1 MAIAK
6 PITEELARR
15 DDLLR
20 STSGFAA
27 LLATDDS
34 ILATKSRDYRIYREA
49 LRDDQA
55 GSTFSQRRLA
65 VVAREWEVEPGGK
78 TAKDKAAADF
88 LREQLRALEWDRITD
103 GMLFARWY
111 GHAVAECLWNTDG
124 RYITLADIR
133 VRDRARFGYDRD
145 GKLYLLDTGRTEEMP
160 ERKFWTISTGEDN
173 DDAPYGLGLAHWCYW
188 PVFFKRN
195 GIKFWLTFAEKFGM
209 PTAVGKLP
217 AGQLDDPTFRAKAL
231 AALQAIASETAVLV
245 PQGMEIDLLEA
256 ARSGTGT
263 YDQLVAAMD
272 AAIAKVVVG
281 QTASTQGTPGRLG
294 NDDLQGEVRM
304 DLVKA
309 DADLVCGSFNR
320 QVARWLTEWNFPGA
334 KVPKVW
340 RKVEPPEDLTAR
352 AERDSK
358 VYALGFEPTEEY
370 IRDTYGDGWQKK
382 AAQAGVDPALVPRQ
396 LADEFAELGAL
407 SAMKLGHRGDQA
419 AIAEAAQA
427 FANRYESVLGERV
440 QELLDLAENTGDYG
454 TFQERIKAMMAEP
467 AKADTT
473 NALRNAGV
481 FSRLLGLFRQQ
492 RNDRTKAEA
501 VAFAEVQA
509 EREARRDSWLAALLF
524 REPKAPTITVN
535 PAPVTVHVDASR
547 GGGTVVQTFERDAD
561 GNVSRITTSED

>member
-1 MAIAK
+1 MAVTK
-6 PITEELARR
+6 PVKEELARR
-15 DDLLR
+15 DEGLGAV
-20 STSGFAA
+20 SGYAS

-34 ILATKSRDYRIYREA
+34 VLNSRGRDYRIYRET

-55 GSTFSQRRLA
+55 GSTFAQRRLA
-65 VVAREWEVEPGGK
+65 VVSKEWHVEPASK
-78 TAKDKAAADF
+78 RRVDVAAADF
-88 LREQLRALEWDRITD
+88 MREQLQVLEWDRITD
-103 GMLFARWY
+103 RMLFARWY
-111 GHAVAECLWNTDG
+111 GHAVAECMWQTDG
-124 RYITLADIR
+124 RFITLADVR
-133 VRDRARFGYDRD
+133 VRDRSRFAYDRD
-145 GKLYLLDTGRTEEMP
+145 RALYLVDGGKTVPMP

-173 DDAPYGLGLAHWCYW
+173 DDAPYGLGLAHWAYW

-209 PTAVGKLP
+209 PTAVGKVP
-217 AGQLDDPTFRAKAL
+217 AGQLDDVQFRTKAL
-231 AALQAIASETAVLV
+231 QALQAIASETAVLV
-245 PQGMEIDLLEA
+245 PAGMEIDLLEA
-256 ARSGTGT
+256 SRSGTGT

-281 QTASTQGTPGRLG
+281 QTASSEGTPGRLG
-294 NDDLQGEVRM
+294 NDKLQGEVRM

-320 QVARWLTEWNFPGA
+320 SPAAWLTEWNFPGA
-334 KVPKVW
+334 RAPRVW
-340 RKVEPPEDLTAR
+340 RVVEPAEDLNAR

-358 VYALGFEPTEEY
+358 VFALGYEPTEEY
-370 IRDTYGDGWQKK
+370 IRETYGEGWQKK
-382 AAQAGVDPALVPRQ
+382 AAQAGVDPAQVPGQ
-396 LADEFAELGAL
+396 LAAEFAELGAL

-440 QELLDLAENTGDYG
+440 QELLDLAETTGDYG

-501 VAFAEVQA
+501 VAFAEARA
-509 EREARRDSWLAALLF
+509 EREAKRDGWLAALLF

-547 GGGTVVQTFERDAD
+547 GGGTVVQTFERDAE

>member
-1 MAIAK
+1 V
-6 PITEELARR
+6 L
-15 DDLLR
+15 
-20 STSGFAA
+20 
-27 LLATDDS
+27 
-34 ILATKSRDYRIYREA
+34 
-49 LRDDQA
+49 
-55 GSTFSQRRLA
+55 
-65 VVAREWEVEPGGK
+65 
-78 TAKDKAAADF
+78 
-88 LREQLRALEWDRITD
+88 
-103 GMLFARWY
+103 
-111 GHAVAECLWNTDG
+111 
-124 RYITLADIR
+124 
-133 VRDRARFGYDRD
+133 
-145 GKLYLLDTGRTEEMP
+145 
-160 ERKFWTISTGEDN
+160 
-173 DDAPYGLGLAHWCYW
+173 
-188 PVFFKRN
+188 FKRN

-209 PTAVGKLP
+209 PTAVGKVP
-217 AGQLDDPTFRAKAL
+217 AGQLDDVQFRTKAL
-231 AALQAIASETAVLV
+231 QALQAIASETAVLV
-245 PQGMEIDLLEA
+245 PAGMEIDLLEA
-256 ARSGTGT
+256 SRSGTGT

-281 QTASTQGTPGRLG
+281 QTASSEGTPGRLG
-294 NDDLQGEVRM
+294 NDKLQGEVRM

-320 QVARWLTEWNFPGA
+320 SPAAWLTEWNFPGA
-334 KVPKVW
+334 RAPRVW
-340 RKVEPPEDLTAR
+340 RVVEPAEDLNAR

-358 VYALGFEPTEEY
+358 VFALGYEPTEEY
-370 IRDTYGDGWQKK
+370 IRETYGEGWQKK
-382 AAQAGVDPALVPRQ
+382 AAQAGVDPAQVPGQ
-396 LADEFAELGAL
+396 LAAEFAELGAL

-440 QELLDLAENTGDYG
+440 QELLDLAETTGDYG

-501 VAFAEVQA
+501 VAFAEARA
-509 EREARRDSWLAALLF
+509 EREAKRDGWLAALLF

-547 GGGTVVQTFERDAD
+547 GGGTVVQTFERDAE

>member
-1 MAIAK
+1 MAVTK
-6 PITEELARR
+6 PVSEELARR
-15 DDLLR
+15 DEGLGAV
-20 STSGFAA
+20 SGFAS

-34 ILATKSRDYRIYREA
+34 VLNSRGRDYRIYRET

-55 GSTFSQRRLA
+55 GSTFAQRRLA
-65 VVAREWEVEPGGK
+65 VVSKEWQVEPASK
-78 TAKDKAAADF
+78 RRVDVAAADF
-88 LREQLRALEWDRITD
+88 MREQLQVLEWDRITD
-103 GMLFARWY
+103 RMLFARWY
-111 GHAVAECLWNTDG
+111 GHAVAECMWQTDG
-124 RYITLADIR
+124 RYISLADVR
-133 VRDRARFGYDRD
+133 VRDRSRFAYDRD
-145 GKLYLLDTGRTEEMP
+145 RMLYLVDGGRTVPMP

-173 DDAPYGLGLAHWCYW
+173 DDAPYGLGLAHWAYW

-209 PTAVGKLP
+209 PTAVGKAP
-217 AGQLDDPTFRAKAL
+217 AGQLDDVQFRDKAL

-245 PQGMEIDLLEA
+245 PTGMEIELLEA
-256 ARSGTGT
+256 TRGGTAT
-263 YDQLVAAMD
+263 YEQLVSAMD

-281 QTASTQGTPGRLG
+281 QTASSEGTPGRLG

-320 QVARWLTEWNFPGA
+320 GPASWLTEWNFPGA
-334 KVPKVW
+334 RAPRVW
-340 RKVEPPEDLTAR
+340 RVVEPAEDLNAR
-352 AERDSK
+352 AERDTK
-358 VYALGFEPTEEY
+358 VFALGFEPTEDY
-370 IRDTYGDGWQKK
+370 IRETYGEGWQKK
-382 AAQAGVDPALVPRQ
+382 AAQAGVDPAQVPQQ
-396 LADEFAELGAL
+396 LAAEFAELGAL
-407 SAMKLGHRGDQA
+407 SAMKMGHRGDQA

-427 FANRYESVLGERV
+427 FANRYETVLGERV
-440 QELLDLAENTGDYG
+440 QELLDLAETTGDYA

-492 RNDRTKAEA
+492 RNDRTKGEA
-501 VAFAEVQA
+501 VAFAEAQA

-535 PAPVTVHVDASR
+535 PAPVTVQVDARR
-547 GGGTVVQTFERDAD
+547 GNGTVTQTFERDQD

>member
-34 ILATKSRDYRIYREA
+34 VLASKGRDYRVYREA

-55 GSTFSQRRLA
+55 GSTFCQRRLA
-65 VVAREWEVEPGGK
+65 VVSREWYVEPGGK
-78 TAKDKAAADF
+78 TQKDRMAADF
-88 LREQLRALEWDRITD
+88 LREQLAALEWDRITD
-103 GMLFARWY
+103 GMLFSRWY
-111 GHAVAECLWNTDG
+111 GHAVAECLWGTDG
-124 RYITLADIR
+124 RYVTLADVR
-133 VRDRARFGYDRD
+133 VRDRSRFGYDSERR
-145 GKLYLLDTGRTEEMP
+145 LYLVDAGRPLAMP
-160 ERKFWTISTGEDN
+160 DRKFWTITTGEDN
-173 DDAPYGLGLAHWCYW
+173 DDAPYGLGLGHWCYW

-209 PTAVGKLP
+209 PTAVGKAP
-217 AGQLDDPTFRAKAL
+217 AGQLDDQAFRAKAL

-245 PQGMEIDLLEA
+245 PNGMEIELLEA

-263 YDQLVAAMD
+263 YPDLVAAMD
-272 AAIAKVVVG
+272 AAIAKVVLG

-294 NDDLQGEVRM
+294 NEDLQGEVRM
-304 DLVKA
+304 ELIKA

-320 QVARWLTEWNFPGA
+320 GPARWLTEWNFPGA
-334 KVPKVW
+334 KAPRVW
-340 RKVEPPEDLTAR
+340 RDVKPGEDLNAR
-352 AERDSK
+352 AERDTK
-358 VYALGFEPTEEY
+358 VYGLGFEPTEEY
-370 IRDTYGDGWQKK
+370 IRDTYGEGWQKK
-382 AAQAGVDPALVPRQ
+382 AAQAGLDPAQVPQQ
-396 LADEFAELGAL
+396 LAAEFAELGAL

-440 QELLDLAENTGDYG
+440 QELLDLAENTGDYA

-467 AKADTT
+467 APADTT

-492 RNDRTKAEA
+492 RNDRTKSDAL
-501 VAFAEVQA
+501 AFAEAQA
-509 EREARRDSWLAALLF
+509 EREAKRDSWLAALLF

-535 PAPVTVHVDASR
+535 PAPVTVHVDARR
-547 GGGTVVQTFERDAD
+547 GSGSVVQTVERDAD
-561 GNVSRITTSED
+561 GNITQIKTTED